1 MLIQVNVLVL
11 ILLEWSKM
19 LCGCMR
25 WYLVNKLKGGDLI
38 WSEHYKVG
46 IKKIRHLFFKNQPLE
61 ANLIL

>member
-1 MLIQVNVLVL
+1 MVIQVNVLVL
-11 ILLEWSKM
+11 ILLEWNKI

-25 WYLVNKLKGGDLI
+25 WYLMNKLKGGDLI

-46 IKKIRHLFFKNQPLE
+46 IKQIRHLKKKNQPLE

>member
-46 IKKIRHLFFKNQPLE
+46 IKKNKAPFF
-61 ANLIL
+61 

>member
-1 MLIQVNVLVL
+1 MVIQVNVLVL
-11 ILLEWSKM
+11 ILFEWNKM

-46 IKKIRHLFFKNQPLE
+46 IKQIRHFFKKINHWRQ
-61 ANLIL
+61 I